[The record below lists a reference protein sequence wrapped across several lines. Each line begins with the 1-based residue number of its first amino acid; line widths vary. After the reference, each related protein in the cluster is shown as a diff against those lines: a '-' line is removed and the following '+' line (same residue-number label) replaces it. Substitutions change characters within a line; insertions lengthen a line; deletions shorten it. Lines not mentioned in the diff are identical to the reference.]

1 MRQSMRT
8 AVVVLAVALAVPMA
22 AHAQNGHV
30 QGFSGLTFGDVTSSS
45 TFGGNFSVPLSDNLH
60 VVGEGGRMTDV
71 MPSLISTIVDFTP
84 IDVRIAAWYGEAGI
98 RLIGS
103 SRRAVRP
110 YGEATAGFAR
120 LTTGVS
126 GAGRPGAIVNSAL
139 GLFNRT
145 EPLLGL
151 GAGVVLQGGPL
162 VVDLGYRYKKI
173 RSSDSLQALLT
184 GGDVNVSQVR
194 VGVGF
199 RF

>member
-1 MRQSMRT
+1 MRQSMQR
-8 AVVVLAVALAVPMA
+8 AAAILAFALGLPA
-22 AHAQNGHV
+22 AAYAQSGQI

-45 TFGGNFSVPLSDNLH
+45 TFGGSFSVPLSDNLH

-84 IDVRIAAWYGEAGI
+84 VDVRIAAWYGEAGI

-103 SRRAVRP
+103 SSRAVRP

-120 LTTGVS
+120 LSTGVA
-126 GAGRPGAIVNSAL
+126 GAGRIDPLVNGAL

-173 RSSDSLQALLT
+173 RTTDSLQALLT
-184 GGDVNVSQVR
+184 GGDVNVNQVR
-194 VGVGF
+194 VGVGL

>member
-1 MRQSMRT
+1 MRQSMQT
-8 AVVVLAVALAVPMA
+8 AVATLAIALVAPAA
-22 AHAQNGHV
+22 AHAQGG
-30 QGFSGLTFGDVTSSS
+30 QIQAFSGLTFGNVTSSS
-45 TFGGNFSVPLSDNLH
+45 TVGGQFAVPLSDNLH
-60 VVGEGGRMTDV
+60 VIGEAGRMNDV
-71 MPSLISTIVDFTP
+71 MPSLFSTIVDFTP
-84 IDVRIAAWYGEAGI
+84 IDLRVSAWYGEAGI

-120 LTTGVS
+120 MSTGVA
-126 GAGRPGAIVNSAL
+126 GAGSFDPLVNGAL

-145 EPLLGL
+145 EPMLGL
-151 GAGVVLQGGPL
+151 GTGVMLHGGPL
-162 VVDLGYRYKKI
+162 VLDLGYRYKMI
-173 RSSDSLQALLT
+173 RAGDSLQALLT